1 MHRFAAPVAG
11 ILLAAATAVANPTG
25 AVAAGP
31 DDLGQR
37 IERLSRSTSWRLV
50 ETIPVRFD
58 TYHPQGF
65 ARAGDALFA
74 SSVEITVPTK
84 RYAQPQD
91 GMDRDAGQGTGHLFK
106 LDAKGRQ
113 MGQITLGEG
122 SIYHPGGIDYDGRWL
137 WVPVAEYR
145 PNSHSILY
153 RVDPQTLEAVA
164 VGRVDDHIGGLVHD
178 TDHNTLHGVSWGSR
192 RFYTWR
198 LDAEGK
204 VDASVPPVVTPN
216 PVQYLDYQDCA
227 YLPVGRAICT
237 GITEFRRTPDAPV
250 FGLGGIE
257 IVDLA
262 SGRPTFQ
269 VPVLLWTE
277 DGTAMTRNP
286 VLVEATQDGLR
297 LTAMPEDGTSRIF
310 VYDTP

>member
-1 MHRFAAPVAG
+1 MLRRAGLAIALTVAAGA
-11 ILLAAATAVANPTG
+11 
-25 AVAAGP
+25 AVAAP

-37 IERLSRSTSWRLV
+37 IEGLSRSTRWRLV
-50 ETIPVRFD
+50 ETIPVPFD

-65 ARAGDALFA
+65 ARAGDAIFA

-91 GMDRDAGQGTGHLFK
+91 GMDRDTGQGTGHLFK
-106 LDAKGRQ
+106 LDAQGRQ
-113 MGQITLGEG
+113 IGHVTLGEG

-145 PNSHSILY
+145 PNSRSILY

-198 LDAEGK
+198 LDAEGRI
-204 VDASVPPVVTPN
+204 DASTPPAVTLN
-216 PVQYLDYQDCA
+216 PEHYLDYQDCA

-262 SGRPTFQ
+262 TGRPTFQ

-286 VLVEATQDGLR
+286 VLVEATRSGLR

-310 VYDTP
+310 VYETP

>member
-1 MHRFAAPVAG
+1 MHCFAA
-11 ILLAAATAVANPTG
+11 LAAGVVLAAISTT

-31 DDLGQR
+31 DELAQR
-37 IERLSRSTSWRLV
+37 IEGLSRSTQWRLV
-50 ETIPVRFD
+50 ETIPVPFD

-84 RYAQPQD
+84 RYPQPQD
-91 GMDRDAGQGTGHLFK
+91 GTDRDAGQGVGHLFK
-106 LDAKGRQ
+106 LDAQGRQ
-113 MGQITLGEG
+113 IGHVTLGEG
-122 SIYHPGGIDYDGRWL
+122 AIYHPGGIDYDGRWL

-145 PNSHSILY
+145 PNSRSILY

-164 VGRVDDHIGGLVHD
+164 VGRVDDHIGGLMHD
-178 TDHNTLHGVSWGSR
+178 TDHNMLHGVSWGSR

-204 VDASVPPVVTPN
+204 IDASTPPVRTLN
-216 PVQYLDYQDCA
+216 PEHYLDYQDCA

-257 IVDLA
+257 IVDLGT
-262 SGRPTFQ
+262 GRPTFQ

-286 VLVEATQDGLR
+286 VLVEATPAGLR
-297 LTAMPEDGTSRIF
+297 LTAMPEDGRSRIF
-310 VYDTP
+310 VYETP

>member
-1 MHRFAAPVAG
+1 MHCFTA
-11 ILLAAATAVANPTG
+11 LAAGVVLAATVATTA

-37 IERLSRSTSWRLV
+37 IEGLSRSTPWRLV
-50 ETIPVRFD
+50 ETIPVPFQ

-65 ARAGDALFA
+65 ARTGDALVF

-106 LDAKGRQ
+106 LDAQGRQ
-113 MGQITLGEG
+113 IGHATLGEG
-122 SIYHPGGIDYDGRWL
+122 AIYHPGGIDYDGRWL

-153 RVDPQTLEAVA
+153 RVDPQTLAAVE

-204 VDASVPPVVTPN
+204 VDAASPPAVTLN
-216 PVQYLDYQDCA
+216 PEHYLDYQDCA
-227 YLPVGRAICT
+227 HLPVGRAICT

-262 SGRPTFQ
+262 AGRPTFQ

-286 VLVEATQDGLR
+286 VLVEATPGGLR
-297 LTAMPEDGTSRIF
+297 LTAMPEDDKSRIF
-310 VYDTP
+310 IYETP